1 MIFRWRKDN
10 ASFFTGKV
18 SHIHETFFT
27 SRETFRTSRETFFT
41 SPETFRT
48 SHDTFSTSRETSRT
62 SRETFSTSPETFR
75 TSRETFFTSPETFR
89 TSQAIFHAFLTGKSI
104 SKMTEAD
111 SLSPLPPPVVTV
123 GA

>member
-1 MIFRWRKDN
+1 MLHFVRP
-10 ASFFTGKV
+10 
-18 SHIHETFFT
+18 
-27 SRETFRTSRETFFT
+27 FFT

-48 SHDTFSTSRETSRT
+48 SHETFSTSRETSRT

-89 TSQAIFHAFLTGKSI
+89 TSQAIFHAFLTGKSV
-104 SKMTEAD
+104 SKIINTD
-111 SLSPLPPPVVTV
+111 TLSPFTPPTVRV